1 MAHRSSLSP
10 DRTQVLV
17 VEMDARSW
25 LPCRLVPMDGSDSGR
40 PVGPASAQCTDAA
53 WSPDGKWMYFTASTA
68 GGVHIWRQRFPDG
81 TPEQVTFGVT
91 QEDGI
96 SFAPDGR
103 SFVTSIG
110 IGQSTVWIHDARGD
124 RQVSSEGYGFR
135 PSISPDGKKVYYL
148 VRAFG
153 KQSWISGG
161 LWVADL
167 ESGQRQRLL
176 PDMEMLYYSISADG
190 ERVAFVSVE
199 DGGRTPVWLAP
210 LNGRTAPR
218 RLGTLD
224 GSVAHF
230 GAPGEVVFGTIDKGP
245 FIYRINE
252 DGSGLQKK
260 IPKPIL
266 LPLAVSPDGRWV
278 GVMDANAW
286 GTLDVYPA
294 GGGPPVRVC
303 DTCSPPQGTDPVPFA
318 MSWTPDGRFVYLRFA
333 DESQGGPTYAIP
345 LKAGQMLPPIP
356 ASGFPSKEAVAAVP
370 GARLVSTETIYPG
383 PDPSMYTFT
392 KLTTQRNIYRVPVQ

>member
-1 MAHRSSLSP
+1 MG
-10 DRTQVLV
+10 
-17 VEMDARSW
+17 AR
-25 LPCRLVPMDGSDSGR
+25 
-40 PVGPASAQCTDAA
+40 
-53 WSPDGKWMYFTASTA
+53 A
-68 GGVHIWRQRFPDG
+68 G
-81 TPEQVTFGVT
+81 TFGVT

-148 VRAFG
+148 LRTFG

-176 PDMEMLYYSISADG
+176 PDMEMLHYSISADG

-218 RLGTLD
+218 RLGTFD
-224 GSVAHF
+224 GSMAHF
-230 GAPGEVVFGTIDKGP
+230 GAPASRRRTIDKAP
-245 FIYRINE
+245 FIYRVNE

-260 IPKPIL
+260 ISKRSSFRSRS
-266 LPLAVSPDGRWV
+266 SPTDAGSGDGRPMR
-278 GVMDANAW
+278 GPRS
-286 GTLDVYPA
+286 TCIRPA
-294 GGGPPVRVC
+294 AASRPGLRHVLAA
-303 DTCSPPQGTDPVPFA
+303 QGTDPMPSA

-333 DESQGGPTYAIP
+333 DESREVRR
-345 LKAGQMLPPIP
+345 MR
-356 ASGFPSKEAVAAVP
+356 S
-370 GARLVSTETIYPG
+370 R
-383 PDPSMYTFT
+383 
-392 KLTTQRNIYRVPVQ
+392 